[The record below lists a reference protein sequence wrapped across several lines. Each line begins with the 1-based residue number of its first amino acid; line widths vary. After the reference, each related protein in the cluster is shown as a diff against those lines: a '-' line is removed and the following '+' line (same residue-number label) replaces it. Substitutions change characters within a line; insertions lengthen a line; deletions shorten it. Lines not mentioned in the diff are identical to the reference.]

1 MFKWSKSDLIVIP
14 LTLLIISFS
23 AILLRFLLRE
33 KKHFIRR
40 IPLQIIALIVVA
52 IEITKQI
59 YYHGKPDFT
68 FYVLP
73 LHFCSLFQ
81 VLMPL
86 SQFFGSKVASIFK
99 PMTFVYSCL
108 VTVLV
113 LANPNALIGQS
124 TSDILGSFHN
134 IHTFVFHFSVIAYF
148 IFSIALGDYQPKF
161 IHCINVTCG
170 IIVYAA
176 YAIPCS
182 YHFQMNYVNILYSF
196 FEPLEKFRLWA
207 GQVWYNIVL
216 FTAGVLGAC
225 LICVVSSLVYRG
237 YVKFKNKRNI
247 EV

>member
-14 LTLLIISFS
+14 LMLLIISAS
-23 AILLRFLLRE
+23 AVLLHFLLRN
-33 KKHFIRR
+33 KKYYIRR
-40 IPLQIIALIVVA
+40 IPLQIISLIVVV
-52 IEITKQI
+52 IEIIKQF
-59 YYHGKPDFT
+59 YYRGNPDFT
-68 FYVLP
+68 YYVLP
-73 LHFCSLFQ
+73 LHFCSLFM

-86 SQFFGSKVASIFK
+86 SQFFGHKVGSIFK
-99 PMTFVYSCL
+99 PMTFVYSGL

-113 LANPNALIGQS
+113 LVNPNALIGQS

-148 IFSIALGDYQPKF
+148 IFSIALSDYQPKF

-170 IIVYAA
+170 IVFYAV

-182 YHFQMNYVNILYSF
+182 YRLQVNYVNILYSF

-216 FTAGVLGAC
+216 FAAGVIGAC
-225 LICVVSSLVYRG
+225 LICVISTLIYKCC
-237 YVKFKNKRNI
+237 VKFINKKNFA
-247 EV
+247 E